1 MDCHIETCKG
11 FIWQS
16 YGPPVILLS
25 NICDNVK
32 AILLLRIVTINYV
45 QTRAVARMA
54 LQDTLIHL
62 L

>member
-1 MDCHIETCKG
+1 MAKLWPSGHPT
-11 FIWQS
+11 
-16 YGPPVILLS
+16 Y

>member
-1 MDCHIETCKG
+1 MKHAKD
-11 FIWQS
+11 S
-16 YGPPVILLS
+16 YGKVMALRSALLI